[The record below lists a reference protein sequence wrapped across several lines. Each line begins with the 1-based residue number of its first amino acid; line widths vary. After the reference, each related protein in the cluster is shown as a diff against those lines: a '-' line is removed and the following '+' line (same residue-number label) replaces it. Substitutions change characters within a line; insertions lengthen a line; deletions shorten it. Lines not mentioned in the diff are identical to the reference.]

1 MVRKESNKM
10 KIGGIILSGGKSR
23 RMKSDK
29 SLKKINNIPLIDI
42 IIEKSMKQ
50 LDYVFINSNKL
61 ENYNFKGMNI
71 DVVKDCIKGYLG
83 PLAGILTGMKWLK
96 KKNNNFTH
104 LMSFPIDSP
113 FFPNNLVS
121 KFLIYKDKYEII
133 SANSENRNHPV
144 FSLWHLKLEEE
155 LEIYIKNGVRKIDE
169 FTIKKK
175 TKVVKFKNFG
185 YDPFFNIN
193 TEEDLNI
200 AESWILKID
209 I

>member
-1 MVRKESNKM
+1 MIIKSVNMRIPIVISRSGFTASGVELARRANLTLIGRAKGKRFTVLSGEKELDKM

-29 SLKKINNIPLIDI
+29 SLKKINNRTLLEIV
-42 IIEKSMKQ
+42 IEKSMKQ
-50 LDYVFINSNKL
+50 LDYIFINSNNL
-61 ENYNFKGMNI
+61 ENYDFKGKKI

-96 KKNNNFTH
+96 NKNNNFTH

-121 KFLIYKDKYEII
+121 KFLVHKDKYEII
-133 SANSENRNHPV
+133 SANSGDRNHPV

-155 LEIYIKNGVRKIDE
+155 LEI
-169 FTIKKK
+169 
-175 TKVVKFKNFG
+175 
-185 YDPFFNIN
+185 
-193 TEEDLNI
+193 
-200 AESWILKID
+200 S
-209 I
+209 

>member
-1 MVRKESNKM
+1 VKKELDKM

-29 SLKKINNIPLIDI
+29 SFKKINKMPLIEI
-42 IIEKSMKQ
+42 VLEKSMKQ
-50 LDYVFINSNKL
+50 LDYVFINSNNLDK
-61 ENYNFKGMNI
+61 YNFKGIKI
-71 DVVKDCIKGYLG
+71 DVVEDCMKGYLG

-96 KKNNNFTH
+96 KKNKDFTH

-121 KFLIYKDKYEII
+121 EFEIYKDKYEII
-133 SANSENRNHPV
+133 SANSGDRNHPV
-144 FSLWHLKLEEE
+144 FSLWHLKLENE
-155 LEIYIKNGVRKIDE
+155 LEFSLKNGTRKIDE
-169 FTIKKK
+169 FTRKKK
-175 TKVVKFKNFG
+175 TKVVKFENFG

-200 AESWILKID
+200 AESRVLERD

>member
-1 MVRKESNKM
+1 MKKELDKM

-29 SLKKINNIPLIDI
+29 SLKKINNIPLIEVV
-42 IIEKSMKQ
+42 IEKSMKQ
-50 LDYVFINSNKL
+50 LDYIFINSNNF
-61 ENYNFKGMNI
+61 ENYNFKGTDI

-96 KKNNNFTH
+96 KKKSNFTH

-121 KFLIYKDKYEII
+121 EFLIYKDKYDII
-133 SANSENRNHPV
+133 SANSGNRNHPV
-144 FSLWHLKLEEE
+144 FSLWHLKLEED
-155 LEIYIKNGVRKIDE
+155 LEICIKNGTRKIDE
-169 FTIKKK
+169 FTRKKK

-193 TEEDLNI
+193 TEHDLSI
-200 AESWILKID
+200 AESSVFKKEI
-209 I
+209 

>member
-1 MVRKESNKM
+1 MRKESNKM

-61 ENYNFKGMNI
+61 ENYNFRGMNI
-71 DVVKDCIKGYLG
+71 DIVKDCIKGYLG

-104 LMSFPIDSP
+104 LMSFPIDST

-144 FSLWHLKLEEE
+144 ISLWHLKLEEE

-200 AESWILKID
+200 AESWILKSD

>member
-1 MVRKESNKM
+1 MVKKELDKI

-29 SLKKINNIPLIDI
+29 SLKKINNRPLLKIVL
-42 IIEKSMKQ
+42 EKSMKQ
-50 LDYVFINSNKL
+50 LDYIFINSNSFG
-61 ENYNFKGMNI
+61 NYNFKGMKI
-71 DVVKDCIKGYLG
+71 DVVKDSIKGYLG

-121 KFLIYKDKYEII
+121 KFLVYKDNYEII
-133 SANSENRNHPV
+133 SANSGNRNHPV

-155 LEIYIKNGVRKIDE
+155 LEICIKNGTRKIEE
-169 FTIKKK
+169 FTRKKK

-193 TEEDLNI
+193 TEEDLSI
-200 AESWILKID
+200 AESRMFERD
-209 I
+209 T

>member
-1 MVRKESNKM
+1 MKKESDKM

-29 SLKKINNIPLIDI
+29 SLKKINDRPLLEIVL
-42 IIEKSMKQ
+42 EKSMKQ
-50 LDYVFINSNKL
+50 LDYIFINSNNF
-61 ENYNFKGMNI
+61 ENYNFKGTDI

-121 KFLIYKDKYEII
+121 KFLNFTTLVFFFLV
-133 SANSENRNHPV
+133 NSSIFLV
-144 FSLWHLKLEEE
+144 
-155 LEIYIKNGVRKIDE
+155 
-169 FTIKKK
+169 
-175 TKVVKFKNFG
+175 
-185 YDPFFNIN
+185 PFFIQISKSSSSLRCHNEN
-193 TEEDLNI
+193 TG
-200 AESWILKID
+200 
-209 I
+209 

>member
-200 AESWILKID
+200 AESWILKSD

>member
-1 MVRKESNKM
+1 M

-61 ENYNFKGMNI
+61 ENYNFRGMNI
-71 DVVKDCIKGYLG
+71 DIVKDCIKGYLG

-200 AESWILKID
+200 AESWILKSD